1 MKLGR
6 NKPTYDP
13 KRFHIAKYI
22 NRSTIHVSDTLPLDI
37 SADVGADRS
46 YILTAMMANGPDPL
60 APASIR
66 DTGVGDCVFA
76 ASVRRM
82 ALSALSVGVVIWK
95 NEQDMVNAALDG
107 YASTG
112 FDINDPQNT
121 DKGTDPTQA
130 FKWLQTVGLL
140 GSDGQRHKI
149 AAAIGVNP
157 QDWEEVQIAFNL
169 CGGLSLGVNLPKD
182 WEDNLI
188 WDATSSPI
196 VGGHEIPAY
205 SDLKLNPAGIL
216 IDTWGNAAPGPR
228 IITPAGLAQNCD
240 QLTAVISP
248 EMFGPGGTDVAGFDS
263 EQLQADIQAAS

>member
-6 NKPTYDP
+6 LKPSYNP
-13 KRFHIAKYI
+13 KRLHIAKYI
-22 NRSTIHVSDTLPLDI
+22 NRSTIHVADTLPLDM
-37 SADVGADRS
+37 SADLTADRS

-60 APASIR
+60 APASIAGE
-66 DTGVGDCVFA
+66 GVGDCVWA

-82 ALSALSVGVVIWK
+82 ALSALSMGVIIWK

-112 FDINDPQNT
+112 FDIQNPGPT
-121 DKGTDPTQA
+121 DQGTDPTQA

-169 CGGLSLGVNLPKD
+169 CGGLSIGINFPAAWQDSPV
-182 WEDNLI
+182 
-188 WDATSSPI
+188 WDTTTSAI
-196 VGGHEIPAY
+196 EGGHEIPAY
-205 SDLKLNPAGIL
+205 SDLKLSQTGIL
-216 IDTWGNAAPGPR
+216 IDTWGNSAPGPR
-228 IITPAGLAQNCD
+228 IITPAGLAQLCD

-248 EMFGPGGTDVAGFDS
+248 EMFGPGGIDVAGFDT
-263 EQLQADIQAAS
+263 EQLQADIQAAA